1 MVSAPVCA
9 FGSSIDGRF
18 ENGIVADVEGRVI
31 TVGDVRRRL
40 EPLLP
45 QIAGAVASQ
54 EEFESQIEMIEDE
67 IIQTLVDEVLIVRDF
82 YSDEKRQIPNSI
94 VENEMQERLVNEFD
108 DDRAKFLAYLKSI
121 GKTRAEYRQIIKEDI
136 VVSWMRGQN
145 RKSQSI
151 VSPIKIENFYTENR
165 DQYFQADGVHLRLI
179 LLKQI
184 ADENQ
189 SILNQ
194 TAETIMTRLRNG
206 GSFADLAKEF
216 SQDSR
221 KNQGG
226 DWGWIAR
233 NDLREEL
240 ATAAFSLDAG
250 EFGEPIKIGKEI
262 FILKVEEKRLAGIQP
277 LDEVREDIESK
288 LASQMQRESQER
300 WLERLRRNAYV
311 RYFD

>member
-1 MVSAPVCA
+1 MIRTHLPYFSSLLIWCCGLVVSAPVCA

-206 GSFADLAKEF
+206 GSFADLGAMIDLDRRADIRRREGERNLA
-216 SQDSR
+216 QR
-221 KNQGG
+221 RRRGG
-226 DWGWIAR
+226 VAQ
-233 NDLREEL
+233 
-240 ATAAFSLDAG
+240 T
-250 EFGEPIKIGKEI
+250 
-262 FILKVEEKRLAGIQP
+262 
-277 LDEVREDIESK
+277 
-288 LASQMQRESQER
+288 
-300 WLERLRRNAYV
+300 
-311 RYFD
+311 